1 MVIYHS
7 YVSLPEGTF
16 YICLIIFSY
25 LLKIATTPN
34 LLGGAITILKNDG
47 VRQWEGWHPIYEM
60 EVIKAMF
67 ETTNQQLLLQTWST
81 IAPTLN
87 PQRSWSPGASIL
99 HPSPHRRA
107 ELIGRPS
114 QSLPWRGR
122 FCSTGYGSKLE
133 PDLCRSWRRSTPMEV
148 VKIRETATA
157 IYLDNLDTR
166 EKQSSHL
173 QDPRGPWGRCW
184 CCVNPRLYNWET
196 SVKRFSD
203 VSLSLGFAQWGHQFG
218 IFSQPSFFTRL
229 DSEAGKRTHSITW
242 WIGDILPNKCWV
254 PFPSLVSVKKLVDL
268 PK

>member
-1 MVIYHS
+1 MSFPIKNGGSFHS

-34 LLGGAITILKNDG
+34 LLVGAITILKTMSSSMGRIILSHIWNG
-47 VRQWEGWHPIYEM
+47 SHKSHVWNHQPAI
-60 EVIKAMF
+60 VAP
-67 ETTNQQLLLQTWST
+67 TWSS

-133 PDLCRSWRRSTPMEV
+133 PDLCRSWRRSTPME
-148 VKIRETATA
+148 
-157 IYLDNLDTR
+157 
-166 EKQSSHL
+166 
-173 QDPRGPWGRCW
+173 
-184 CCVNPRLYNWET
+184 
-196 SVKRFSD
+196 
-203 VSLSLGFAQWGHQFG
+203 
-218 IFSQPSFFTRL
+218 
-229 DSEAGKRTHSITW
+229 
-242 WIGDILPNKCWV
+242 
-254 PFPSLVSVKKLVDL
+254 
-268 PK
+268 